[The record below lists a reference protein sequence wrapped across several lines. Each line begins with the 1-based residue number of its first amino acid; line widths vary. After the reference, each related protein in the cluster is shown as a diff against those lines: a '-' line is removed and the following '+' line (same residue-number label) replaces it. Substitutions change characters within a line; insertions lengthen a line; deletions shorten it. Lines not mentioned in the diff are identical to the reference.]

1 MGRIP
6 KVMAID
12 AGGTMTDNFVIDDRG
27 EFVVGKA
34 QTTPEDESIG
44 FINSFVDALHYRGM
58 APEGAFPTITDCHVV
73 LGYIPLRSLN
83 RSHTASYDLPFNEKR
98 SGFWCQS
105 PCPH

>member
-34 QTTPEDESIG
+34 QTTPQDESVG
-44 FINSFVDALHYRGM
+44 FINSFIDALQYWRM
-58 APEGAFPTITDCHVV
+58 DPKQ
-73 LGYIPLRSLN
+73 
-83 RSHTASYDLPFNEKR
+83 AS
-98 SGFWCQS
+98 S
-105 PCPH
+105 PVFTRERL